1 MDFDKLDEEVKR
13 ILSQEEGGPRAYS
26 EIRQQLV
33 EMGYSQE
40 EMKYIL
46 GIVDDQLLIKLDK
59 GGQNKVAQRN
69 MVIGAALAVIGLLVI
84 GASYFG
90 KQAPKEIYYV
100 SLVVFAVGYLVFR
113 NGFRRRG
120 AGEQGEQGEQVNSG
134 NK

>member
-13 ILSQEEGGPRAYS
+13 ILSQEGGPRAYS

-33 EMGYSQE
+33 EMGYNQE

-46 GIVDDQLLIKLDK
+46 GLVDDQLLIKLDK
-59 GGQNKVAQRN
+59 GGENKVAQRN
-69 MVIGAALAVIGLLVI
+69 MVIGAVLAVIGLLVI

-90 KQAPKEIYYV
+90 NQAPKEIYYV

-113 NGFRRRG
+113 NGFRRRK
-120 AGEQGEQGEQVNSG
+120 G
-134 NK
+134 NGGNNRTMGTSE

>member
-13 ILSQEEGGPRAYS
+13 ILSQVEGGPRAYS

-40 EMKYIL
+40 EMKYIM

-90 KQAPKEIYYV
+90 KQAPKEIY
-100 SLVVFAVGYLVFR
+100 
-113 NGFRRRG
+113 
-120 AGEQGEQGEQVNSG
+120 
-134 NK
+134 